1 MVGRKA
7 VGAKRI
13 HAGTEDAIVGDGGS
27 RDPDL
32 EGDVVQ
38 REEAEERSAEVLTRV
53 RSKDEDLVGWSKIGD
68 IVLTDVVS
76 KLFKAAM
83 IASVNPKHTTES
95 GSSTR
100 SAKPR

>member
-1 MVGRKA
+1 MR
-7 VGAKRI
+7 
-13 HAGTEDAIVGDGGS
+13 DGGP

-32 EGDVVQ
+32 EGNVVQ
-38 REEAEERSAEVLTRV
+38 REEAEERGAEVLSRV
-53 RSKDEDLVGWSKIGD
+53 RSEDEDLVGWGEVGN

-76 KLFKAAM
+76 KLVETAV

-100 SAKPR
+100 STEPR

>member
-1 MVGRKA
+1 M
-7 VGAKRI
+7 
-13 HAGTEDAIVGDGGS
+13 GDGGS

>member
-13 HAGTEDAIVGDGGS
+13 DAGTEDAIVRDGGS

-38 REEAEERSAEVLTRV
+38 REEAEEGGAEVLTRV
-53 RSKDEDLVGWSKIGD
+53 RSEDEDLVGWVEVGD

-76 KLFKAAM
+76 KLFEMAV
-83 IASVNPKHTTES
+83 IASVNPKHTT
-95 GSSTR
+95 SSCQT
-100 SAKPR
+100 

>member
-1 MVGRKA
+1 M
-7 VGAKRI
+7 
-13 HAGTEDAIVGDGGS
+13 
-27 RDPDL
+27 DPDL

-38 REEAEERSAEVLTRV
+38 REEAEERGTEVLTRV
-53 RSKDEDLVGWSKIGD
+53 RSEDEDLVGWVEVGN

-76 KLFKAAM
+76 KLFETAV

-100 SAKPR
+100 SAEPR